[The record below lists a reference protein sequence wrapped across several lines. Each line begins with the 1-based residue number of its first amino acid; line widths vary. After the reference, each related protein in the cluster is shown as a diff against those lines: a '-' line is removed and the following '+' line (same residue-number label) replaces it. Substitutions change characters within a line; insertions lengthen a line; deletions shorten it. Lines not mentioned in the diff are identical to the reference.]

1 MPKHI
6 RAEIEIDAPAERV
19 WEVLTDFPSFPSW
32 NPFVRRI
39 SGKAETGARL
49 TTYLVP
55 PGGRGM
61 SFKPVVRAAD
71 ANRELRWL
79 GRLLI
84 PGLFDGEHAF
94 LIEPLGPGRV
104 RFIQQERFTG
114 ALVPL
119 FSRSLDRGTRQGFE
133 EMNRA
138 LKARAEQPSIP

>member
-1 MPKHI
+1 MAKHL

-39 SGKAETGARL
+39 SGKVETGARL

-61 SFKPVVRAAD
+61 SFKPVVRAAE

-138 LKARAEQPSIP
+138 LKARAEQPSTP